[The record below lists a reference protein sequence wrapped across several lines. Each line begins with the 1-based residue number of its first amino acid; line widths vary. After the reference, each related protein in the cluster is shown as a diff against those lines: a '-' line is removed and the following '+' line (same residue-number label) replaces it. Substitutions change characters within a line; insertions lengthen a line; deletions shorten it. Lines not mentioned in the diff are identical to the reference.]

1 MSFRSVGRSTF
12 FRTYSSSQ
20 VDKRRVG
27 QLAVA
32 IQVAFQQMGIFDSS
46 NSRPELVHTEPMP
59 FAAVQVVEN
68 VERIQNVGRIV
79 NSPRENVSESP
90 ERSNLDE
97 IQKQLQSAL
106 ANQIG
111 RHTVS
116 VTPTKEGIV
125 VSLKEAGF
133 FDSGSSALR
142 PEAIPTLT
150 EIVKVIGPGRMQIR
164 IEGHTDNVPIHS
176 ARYDSN
182 WELST
187 ARATEIIKLLITR
200 YSITPNRLSASGYG
214 EYFPVASNQNAE
226 GRSQNRRVD
235 LVILNT
241 SVDSIVPPSPSV
253 VPGAGPNA
261 SPPK

>member
-150 EIVKVIGPGRMQIR
+150 EIVKVIGSGRMQIR

-187 ARATEIIKLLITR
+187 ARATEIIKLLIISHDEMLRAHRQGCTNAPGGQPAPPAHR
-200 YSITPNRLSASGYG
+200 PSG
-214 EYFPVASNQNAE
+214 PVAIS
-226 GRSQNRRVD
+226 RSC
-235 LVILNT
+235 L
-241 SVDSIVPPSPSV
+241 
-253 VPGAGPNA
+253 
-261 SPPK
+261 